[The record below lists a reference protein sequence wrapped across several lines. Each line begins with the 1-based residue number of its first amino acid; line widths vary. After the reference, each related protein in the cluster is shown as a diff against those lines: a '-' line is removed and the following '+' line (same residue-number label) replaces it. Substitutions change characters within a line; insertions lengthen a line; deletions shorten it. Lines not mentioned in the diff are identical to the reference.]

1 MMFRLSTMRWQ
12 RPKVGSYEIIAF
24 AIIALAVILRIVL
37 VALHMAET
45 NSDEGTMGLEAMHI
59 AFRGEHPIFL
69 YGQDYMGVLEAYIA
83 ALFFH
88 LFGVSVFTLRIG
100 MMMMFAFFM
109 VSMYFL
115 VSLLYTKKLAL
126 LTLVL
131 LGFGVA
137 SDVQVQQLRAVG
149 GAIETLLFG
158 SLVLLLASW
167 LALTSGQK
175 LSPRIQGWR
184 LESRLYCPLYNC

>member
-1 MMFRLSTMRWQ
+1 MFRLSTIRWQ

-37 VALHMAET
+37 VALHMPET
-45 NSDEGTMGLEAMHI
+45 NSDESTMGLEAMHI

-126 LTLVL
+126 
-131 LGFGVA
+131 F
-137 SDVQVQQLRAVG
+137 
-149 GAIETLLFG
+149 I
-158 SLVLLLASW
+158 LA
-167 LALTSGQK
+167 
-175 LSPRIQGWR
+175 
-184 LESRLYCPLYNC
+184 